1 MQQKITIG
9 ITQGDTNGV
18 GYEVIIKALLD
29 NRITEIFTPVI
40 YGSSKFVAHYRK
52 LIAEAEGFSVHV
64 INNPAEAHPKRINLI
79 QCVPDNFAIEPGKK
93 TQDGAKAALSAL
105 QAAVADIKA
114 SKIQALVTAPFN
126 KQNVSEGGFA
136 FPGHTEFLANA
147 FNATRY
153 IMMLCS
159 SSLRVGVATG
169 HVPLAQISEKLST
182 ALVVQKI
189 EQLNDSLKNDF
200 QMGKPKIAVLGLNPH
215 AGDGGVLGSEEQQFI
230 IPALEQVA
238 RQGILAFGPYAADG
252 FFGSASFRRFDAV
265 LAMYHD
271 QGLIP
276 FKTLAFHSGVNV
288 TAGLPII
295 RTSPDHGTAYDI
307 AGTGSASAE
316 SMLAA
321 LYMANDLYKSRIQY
335 RELQKN
341 MLKSTP
347 LEGPQAG

>member
-9 ITQGDTNGV
+9 ITQGDTNGI
-18 GYEVIIKALLD
+18 GYEVIIKALSD
-29 NRITEIFTPVI
+29 SRITDIFSPVI
-40 YGSSKFVAHYRK
+40 YGSSKFISHYRK
-52 LIAEAEGFSVHV
+52 LIAGSEGFSVHL

-79 QCVPDNFAIEPGKK
+79 QCVPDNYTIEPGKK
-93 TQDGAKAALSAL
+93 TQDGARAALSAL
-105 QAAVADIKA
+105 QAAVADLKA

-126 KQNVSEGGFA
+126 KQTVNEGGFA

-169 HVPLAQISEKLST
+169 HIPLAQIPDRLST
-182 ALVVQKI
+182 ALVVEKI
-189 EQLNDSLKNDF
+189 ELLNDSLKTDF
-200 QMGKPKIAVLGLNPH
+200 QINKPKIAVLGLNPH

-230 IPALEQVA
+230 LPALDQVA
-238 RQGILAFGPYAADG
+238 QQGILAFGPYASDG
-252 FFGSASFRRFDAV
+252 FFGTTAFRRFDAV

-276 FKTLAFHSGVNV
+276 FKTLAFHNGVNF
-288 TAGLPII
+288 TAGLPVI

-307 AGTGSASAE
+307 AGTGTASAE

-321 LYMANDLYKSRIQY
+321 LYTANDLYKSRMQY
-335 RELQKN
+335 RELQMN
-341 MLKSTP
+341 VLKPAP